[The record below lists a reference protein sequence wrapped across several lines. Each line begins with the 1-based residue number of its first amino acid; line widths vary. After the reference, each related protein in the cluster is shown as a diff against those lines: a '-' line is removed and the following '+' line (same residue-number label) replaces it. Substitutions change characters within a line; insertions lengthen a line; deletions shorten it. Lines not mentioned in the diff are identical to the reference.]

1 MIDRLVVVKDY
12 RRSLVSEF
20 LSFSSKV
27 SLEMK
32 DCRFLSRSGF
42 TFMLN
47 LDRRAARFILFA
59 Y

>member
-1 MIDRLVVVKDY
+1 M
-12 RRSLVSEF
+12 SEF

-59 Y
+59 D

>member
-1 MIDRLVVVKDY
+1 M
-12 RRSLVSEF
+12 SEF

-32 DCRFLSRSGF
+32 DCIFLSRSGF
-42 TFMLN
+42 AFMLN

-59 Y
+59 D